1 MRKRRTRYAAICL
14 LLLVVGSLVAGFAF
28 SSAPEASMT
37 VTRAEE
43 TKPPQVK
50 EIDGY
55 RDWTKVNPQ
64 PVPIASVV
72 TAVLCRAPTPDDLMH
87 DVELS
92 PHAGRLITVY
102 VNELGRQAMMTER
115 NPKFAVGS
123 VIVKEKL
130 LPDKRDAPELLT
142 VMLKRERGYNPASG
156 DWEYM
161 VVDGTG
167 TKIEARGK
175 LENCQA
181 CHISRKDSGFVYRI
195 YAPDDVRSK
204 WR

>member
-1 MRKRRTRYAAICL
+1 MLAI
-14 LLLVVGSLVAGFAF
+14 FAF
-28 SSAPEASMT
+28 SGALKAEAIPAR
-37 VTRAEE
+37 VEE
-43 TKPPQVK
+43 TKPPQVS
-50 EIDGY
+50 EIHGY

-64 PVPIASVV
+64 PVPITSELVA
-72 TAVLCRAPTPDDLMH
+72 ALCRAPTPINIAH
-87 DVELS
+87 DAQRS

-115 NPKFAVGS
+115 NPQFAVGS

-130 LPDKRDAPELLT
+130 LPDKKDAPELLT

-161 VVDGTG
+161 VINGAG

-175 LENCQA
+175 LENCQG
-181 CHISRKDSGFVYRI
+181 CHVSMKESGFVYRS
-195 YAPDDVRSK
+195 YAPSEVRSK
-204 WR
+204 WQ